1 MGVLN
6 QREELDERERRR
18 RRRRRKSRRNV
29 TRTDTQGTTMA
40 STMSGRNS
48 FVTITALFCL
58 VLLITPSDGFLK
70 IGRKRTAADKLT
82 RDELI
87 QNDNDYQ
94 ESAAERQ
101 MSDYLNDIKA
111 LKELKAIVDAKTLQ
125 ARHVRDMLVE
135 DEEKN

>member
-1 MGVLN
+1 MGTKPK
-6 QREELDERERRR
+6 RRARRERTKKKKEKEQEKRD
-18 RRRRRKSRRNV
+18 
-29 TRTDTQGTTMA
+29 TDRHTGITMA

-101 MSDYLNDIKA
+101 MSDYLNDIK
-111 LKELKAIVDAKTLQ
+111 
-125 ARHVRDMLVE
+125 
-135 DEEKN
+135 